1 MTLDYQIFENKIHY
15 QFKDRKYLEEA
26 LRHSS
31 YVNEQPEENLRDNER
46 LEFLGDAVL
55 NLVISDMLMA
65 KDPNL
70 NEGHL
75 SQIRAGMVNESRLAE
90 LAREIDLGTY
100 ILLGKGEDQTNGR
113 NKNSILA
120 DTFEALMAAIY
131 LDGGFRKVFQILEF
145 HFKPLFDHINLPQ
158 TAFDYKSRLQEI
170 VQTLHKA
177 VPRYRVIEESGPDHD
192 KTFRIKVIVLDIEAE
207 GQGKSKK
214 MAEQD
219 AAKNGL
225 AKLTESI

>member
-1 MTLDYQIFENKIHY
+1 
-15 QFKDRKYLEEA
+15 
-26 LRHSS
+26 
-31 YVNEQPEENLRDNER
+31 
-46 LEFLGDAVL
+46 
-55 NLVISDMLMA
+55 
-65 KDPNL
+65 
-70 NEGHL
+70 
-75 SQIRAGMVNESRLAE
+75 LAE